1 MWQSHVNKL
10 RRNIMTHNIEFLRG
24 SINPGDCISGGWN
37 LIKDNYW
44 LFFGI
49 AMVAVIMTA
58 CIPCVNI
65 FISGPITAGVFY
77 CMFTQM
83 RQQQPVEF
91 GMMFKGF
98 ENIVPTMVVGILAI
112 IPEILSQILQF
123 TGNIIQTVL
132 DVNRGGN
139 SGGRNFYAAQDTVF
153 STGLGITIIIL
164 AIVIF
169 FVAIAWRITFY
180 FAIPL
185 LADHPELE
193 IMETI
198 KLSARAGWSNFG
210 MIIILSI
217 LQGLVYVVGLF
228 ALCVGIFFVIPI
240 IQASNAIA
248 YRQVFPERVNNNGMF
263 NVPPPPMAYDNQFRG

>member
-1 MWQSHVNKL
+1 
-10 RRNIMTHNIEFLRG
+10 MTQNIEFLRG

-49 AMVAVIMTA
+49 AMVAIILTA

-65 FISGPITAGVFY
+65 FISGPITAGVYY
-77 CMFTQM
+77 CMFTQI

-112 IPEILSQILQF
+112 LPEILGQVIRLVANFAQI
-123 TGNIIQTVL
+123 GL
-132 DVNRGGN
+132 DMNRGG
-139 SGGRNFYAAQDTVF
+139 SGGGRNFYATQDTIF
-153 STGLGITIIIL
+153 STGLGIALIIFG
-164 AIVIF
+164 IVFF

-198 KLSARAGWSNFG
+198 KLSARAGWSNWG
-210 MIIILSI
+210 MIIVLSI
-217 LQGLVYVVGLF
+217 LQGLVAIVGVF
-228 ALCVGIFFVIPI
+228 ALCVGLLFVIPI
-240 IQASNAIA
+240 LQASNAIA
-248 YRQVFPERVNNNGMF
+248 YRQVFPETTNNNGMF
-263 NVPPPPMAYDNQFRG
+263 NVPPPPMAYENQFRG